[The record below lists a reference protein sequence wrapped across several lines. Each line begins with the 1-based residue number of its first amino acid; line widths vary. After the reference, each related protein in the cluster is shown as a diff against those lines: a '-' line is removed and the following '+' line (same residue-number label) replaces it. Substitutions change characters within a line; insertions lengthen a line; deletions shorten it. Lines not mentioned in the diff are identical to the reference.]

1 MQKNEKKVPIVVD
14 YKQKARVKYRKLVAA
29 RKLRKGLPLKER
41 YALWQKDRLA
51 DKKWKQK
58 IHSIEN
64 KPERKAQIKGYKLY
78 KKLRMRKYVIIF
90 WAIVVVIIVGL
101 FSGWYYGATRPL
113 TAEQK
118 TAREHSLQVASDVMS
133 EGTVLLRNENNVL
146 PLQTKKV
153 SVFGASAASPVYGGG
168 GAGGIASKDVET
180 LYAAFDKTG
189 IEYNKP
195 LYNVYS
201 NYAFNNKE
209 VSTDDYTPPTGTSLL
224 DTLLPNVA
232 GFLAGATA
240 EMPIDKLPTDILDNA
255 KSYTDTA
262 IYVVSRAG
270 METKDF
276 TADQLK
282 LTDDER
288 ATLALVNK
296 SFAHVVVLLNT
307 TNAFEV
313 SFVNDFSNV
322 DGVLWIGA
330 PGEAG
335 TEAIAHTLLGKVNPS
350 GKLTDTYAYDINSN
364 PAVVNTGNFQYT
376 ENGEPV
382 KRYFVN
388 ELESIYVGYRYYETF
403 LDEAK
408 YKSVVQYPFG
418 YGLSYTTFDWKLAAS
433 QANENNIKAD
443 VTVTNSG
450 SVAGKDVVQVYFEA
464 PYIQG
469 GIEKSSKV
477 LAGYAKTNLLQPGES
492 QTVTIEFATN
502 AMASYDDKTAKTWV
516 LDAGNYKIDVAHNVH
531 DTAMSF
537 NYRQPTQKILN
548 TDSTTGV
555 TVTNR
560 FDDAD
565 GDLTYFSRANPEATF
580 PVKPEGDGFN
590 LPASV
595 TAADYKH
602 VQSTAG
608 EPTTNAKNN
617 IKLADLKGLPYDD
630 PQWQQFLA
638 QFTTDELIK
647 MAGDGGYWTI
657 GINRLGIPRTSMYD
671 GPASIRSF
679 LQAWATVAYPIPI
692 NLSATWNTD
701 LAEEVGRSMGAEAKS
716 FNVDA
721 VYAPSVNLHRS
732 PLGGRNFEYFS
743 EDPLLAGKFG
753 AAWTRGLQ
761 ENKTIA
767 VMKHF
772 AANEQETNRAN
783 FGLYSWM
790 TEQSLREL
798 YLKPFEITTKE
809 GNAHG
814 AMSAFN
820 RIGAI
825 WAGGSKPLMTDV
837 LRNEW
842 GFKGF
847 VVTDAGLAGQG
858 EHFDALQAV
867 EAGNDLMLASLVSLP
882 GDNTFEAQLRAYLK
896 EDRAGTI
903 IALQNAAHN
912 ITYYVLQTSK
922 VE

>member
-1 MQKNEKKVPIVVD
+1 MMQKNVKNVPIAD
-14 YKQKARVKYRKLVAA
+14 YKQKARVKYRKLVAT
-29 RKLRKGLPLKER
+29 RKLRRGLPLKEQF
-41 YALWQKDRLA
+41 ALWKKDHA
-51 DKKWKQK
+51 TDKKWKKK
-58 IHSIEN
+58 INSVES
-64 KPERKAQIKGYKLY
+64 KPERKAQKKGYKLY
-78 KKLRMRKYVIIF
+78 KKLLRRKYVIII
-90 WAIVVVIIVGL
+90 WSVILLTIITL
-101 FSGWYYGATRPL
+101 FSSWYYGATRPL

-118 TAREHSLQVASDVMS
+118 TAREHSLPVANDVMS

-146 PLQTKKV
+146 PLQSKKV

-201 NYAFNNKE
+201 NYAFDKK
-209 VSTDDYTPPTGTSLL
+209 VSTDDYKTPTGTSLL
-224 DTLLPNVA
+224 DTLLPNIA

-240 EMPIDKLPTDILDNA
+240 EMPVDKLPSEVLDNA
-255 KSYTDTA
+255 KSYSNTA
-262 IYVVSRAG
+262 VYVISRAG

-276 TADQLK
+276 KADQLK

-288 ATLALVNK
+288 STLKLVNEN
-296 SFAHVVVLLNT
+296 FAHVVVLLNT

-313 SFVNDFSNV
+313 SFVKDFNHV
-322 DGVLWIGA
+322 EGVMWIGA

-335 TEAIAHTLLGKVNPS
+335 TEAIANTLLGNINPS
-350 GKLTDTYAYDINSN
+350 GRLTDTYAYDINSN
-364 PAVVNTGNFQYT
+364 PAVANTGDFQYKKD
-376 ENGEPV
+376 GVPA

-388 ELESIYVGYRYYETF
+388 ELENIYVGYRYYETF
-403 LDEAK
+403 LDEAQ
-408 YKSVVQYPFG
+408 YNSTVQYPFG

-433 QANENNIKAD
+433 KADENNIKAD
-443 VTVTNSG
+443 VTVKNTG

-464 PYIQG
+464 PFTQG
-469 GIEKSSKV
+469 GIEKSAKV
-477 LAGYAKTNLLQPGES
+477 LAGYAKTGLLQPGES
-492 QTVTIEFATN
+492 QTVSVEFKTN
-502 AMASYDDKTAKTWV
+502 SMASYDDTNAKTWV

-531 DTAMSF
+531 TTAASF
-537 NYRQPTQKILN
+537 SYKQVAQKIIN
-548 TDSTTGV
+548 TDSVTGAN
-555 TVTNR
+555 VTNR

-565 GDLTYFSRANPEATF
+565 GGLSYFSRSNPVATF
-580 PVKPEGDGFN
+580 PAKPEGDDFN
-590 LPASV
+590 LPAIVPAS
-595 TAADYKH
+595 DYKH
-602 VQSTAG
+602 KASTAAN
-608 EPTTNAKNN
+608 PTTDAQNN
-617 IKLADLKGLPYDD
+617 IKLVDLKGLAYDD
-630 PQWQQFLA
+630 PKWQQFVQ
-638 QFTTDELIK
+638 QFTTNELVK
-647 MAGDGGYWTI
+647 MAGDGGYWTN
-657 GINRLGIPRTSMYD
+657 GIDRLGIPKTSMYD

-692 NLSATWNTD
+692 NLSATWND
-701 LAEEVGRSMGAEAKS
+701 SLAEEVGRSMGAEARS

-761 ENKTIA
+761 ENKTVA

-783 FGLYSWM
+783 FGLYTWM
-790 TEQSLREL
+790 TEQSMREL
-798 YLKPFEITTKE
+798 YLKPFELTVKE

-820 RIGAI
+820 RIGAV
-825 WAGGSKPLMTDV
+825 WAGGSKPLLTDV
-837 LRNEW
+837 LRTEW

-867 EAGNDLMLASLVSLP
+867 EAGNDLMLASLISMP
-882 GDNTFEAQLRAYLK
+882 GDNTFEAELKTYLK
-896 EDRAGTI
+896 QDRAGTI

-922 VE
+922 VK

>member
-1 MQKNEKKVPIVVD
+1 MQTNVKNVSVVD
-14 YKQKARVKYRKLVAA
+14 YKQKARVKYRKLVTA
-29 RKLRKGLPLKER
+29 RKSRRNLPLKEQF
-41 YALWQKDRLA
+41 ALWKKDRAA

-58 IHSIEN
+58 IHAVEN
-64 KPERKAQIKGYKLY
+64 KPERKAQKKGFKLY
-78 KKLRMRKYVIIF
+78 KKLLRRKYVVFAWSTFLLIGII
-90 WAIVVVIIVGL
+90 L
-101 FSGWYYGATRPL
+101 FSIWYYGSTRPL
-113 TAEQK
+113 TAEQR
-118 TAREHSLQVASDVMS
+118 TAREHSLLVANDVMT

-146 PLQTKKV
+146 PLQSKKV

-180 LYAAFDKTG
+180 LYAAFESTG

-209 VSTDDYTPPTGTSLL
+209 VSTDDYTPPTGTTLI

-240 EMPIDKLPTDILDNA
+240 EMPVDKLPSEVLANA
-255 KSYTDTA
+255 KSYADTA

-276 TADQLK
+276 KADQLK

-288 ATLALVNK
+288 ATLKLVNEN
-296 SFAHVVVLLNT
+296 FAHVVVLLNT

-313 SFVNDFSNV
+313 SFVNDFENV

-335 TEAIAHTLLGKVNPS
+335 TEAIANTLLGKVNPS
-350 GKLTDTYAYDINSN
+350 GKLTDTYAYDLNSN
-364 PAVVNTGNFQYT
+364 PAVLNTGDFQYK

-388 ELESIYVGYRYYETF
+388 NLEGIYTGYRYYETF
-403 LDEAK
+403 LDEAT
-408 YKSVVQYPFG
+408 YKSTVQYPFG
-418 YGLSYTTFDWKLAAS
+418 YGLSYTNFDWQLASS
-433 QANENNIKAD
+433 QADGDTIKAD
-443 VTVTNSG
+443 VTVTNTG
-450 SVAGKDVVQVYFEA
+450 TVAGKDVVQVYFEA
-464 PYIQG
+464 PFTQG
-469 GIEKSSKV
+469 GIEKSAKV
-477 LAGYAKTNLLQPGES
+477 LGGYAKTKLLEPGES
-492 QTVTIEFATN
+492 QTVTVEFATN
-502 AMASYDDKTAKTWV
+502 SMASYDDKTAKTWV
-516 LDAGNYKIDVAHNVH
+516 LDAGNYKITVAYNVH
-531 DTAMSF
+531 DAAASF
-537 NYRQPTQKILN
+537 TYRQPSQKILN
-548 TDSTTGV
+548 TDSVTGAP
-555 TVTNR
+555 VTNR

-565 GDLTYFSRANPEATF
+565 GDLTYFSRSNPAATF
-580 PVKPEGDGFN
+580 PVKPEGDAFN
-590 LPASV
+590 LPAAV
-595 TAADYKH
+595 PAADYKH
-602 VQSTAG
+602 VVSTEA
-608 EPTTNAKNN
+608 EPITNAKNT
-617 IKLADLKGLPYDD
+617 IKLEDLQGLAYDD
-630 PQWQQFLA
+630 PKWQQFLD

-692 NLSATWNTD
+692 NLSATWND
-701 LAEEVGRSMGAEAKS
+701 SLAQEVGRSMGNEAQS

-761 ENKTIA
+761 ETKTIA

-783 FGLYSWM
+783 FGLYTWM

-882 GDNTFEAQLRAYLK
+882 GDNTFEAQLRNYLK

-903 IALQNAAHN
+903 IALRNAAHN

>member
-1 MQKNEKKVPIVVD
+1 MQKNEKKVPVVD
-14 YKQKARVKYRKLVAA
+14 YKQKARVKYQKLVAT
-29 RKLRKGLPLKER
+29 RKTRRGLPLSEQFT
-41 YALWQKDRLA
+41 LWKKDRKA

-58 IHSIEN
+58 INAVEN
-64 KPERKAQIKGYKLY
+64 KPARKAQKKGYKLY
-78 KKLRMRKYVIIF
+78 KKLLRRKFVIIF
-90 WAIVVVIIVGL
+90 WAVVLVVIISL

-113 TAEQK
+113 TAEQRG
-118 TAREHSLQVASDVMS
+118 AREHSLVIANDVMS
-133 EGTVLLRNENNVL
+133 EGTVLLRNENKVL

-180 LYAAFDKTG
+180 LYAAFEKTG

-209 VSTDDYTPPTGTSLL
+209 VSTDDYKTPTGTSLL

-240 EMPIDKLPTDILDNA
+240 EMPVDKLPSAVLDNA
-255 KSYTDTA
+255 KGYTDTA

-282 LTDDER
+282 LTVDER
-288 ATLALVNK
+288 ATLSLVNEN
-296 SFAHVVVLLNT
+296 FAHVIVLLNT

-313 SFVNDFSNV
+313 GFVNDFSHV

-335 TEAIAHTLLGKVNPS
+335 TEAIANTLLGKVNPS

-364 PAVVNTGNFQYT
+364 PAVANTGNFQYT

-388 ELESIYVGYRYYETF
+388 ELENIYVGYRYYETF

-408 YKSVVQYPFG
+408 YNSVVQYPFG
-418 YGLSYTTFDWKLAAS
+418 YGLSYTTFDWKLAYS
-433 QANENNIKAD
+433 QANTDTVKAE
-443 VTVTNSG
+443 VAVTNTG

-464 PYIQG
+464 PYTQG
-469 GIEKSSKV
+469 GVEKSSKV
-477 LAGYAKTNLLQPGES
+477 LAGYAKTQLLQPGES
-492 QTVTIEFATN
+492 ETVTIEFATN
-502 AMASYDDKTAKTWV
+502 SMASYDDKTAKTWV
-516 LDAGNYKIDVAHNVH
+516 LDAGNYKINVARNVH
-531 DTAMSF
+531 DTTASF
-537 NYRQPTQKILN
+537 TYKQASQKVID
-548 TDSTTGV
+548 TDSATGAE
-555 TVTNR
+555 VTNR
-560 FDDAD
+560 FEDAD
-565 GDLTYFSRANPEATF
+565 GGLTYFTRSNPEATF
-580 PVKPEGDGFN
+580 PVKAEGDALK

-595 TAADYKH
+595 PAADYKH
-602 VQSTAG
+602 VKSTAA

-617 IKLADLKGLPYDD
+617 LVLEDLKGVAYND
-630 PQWQQFLA
+630 PKWQQFLN

-692 NLSATWNTD
+692 NLSATWNTE

-783 FGLYSWM
+783 FGLYTWT
-790 TEQSLREL
+790 TEQALREL

-809 GNAHG
+809 GDAHG

-820 RIGAI
+820 RIGAV

-882 GDNTFEAQLRAYLK
+882 GDNTFEAQLRTYLK

>member
-1 MQKNEKKVPIVVD
+1 MQTNVKNVPVAD
-14 YKQKARVKYRKLVAA
+14 FKQKARVKYRKLVTT
-29 RKLRKGLPLKER
+29 RKLRRGLPIKEQF
-41 YALWQKDRLA
+41 ALWKKDRQS
-51 DKKWKQK
+51 DKRWKKK

-64 KPERKAQIKGYKLY
+64 KADRKAQKKGYKLY
-78 KKLRMRKYVIIF
+78 KKLLRRKYVLIT
-90 WAIVVVIIVGL
+90 WAVILVVIISL

-113 TAEQK
+113 TTEQQ
-118 TAREHSLQVASDVMS
+118 TARDRSLLIANEVMS

-146 PLQTKKV
+146 PLQSKKV

-180 LYAAFDKTG
+180 LYAAFEATG

-209 VSTDDYTPPTGTSLL
+209 VSTDDYTPPTGTTLI

-240 EMPIDKLPTDILDNA
+240 EMPVDKLPSEVLANA
-255 KSYTDTA
+255 KSYADTA

-276 TADQLK
+276 KAEQLK
-282 LTDDER
+282 LTEDER
-288 ATLALVNK
+288 ATLKLANDN
-296 SFAHVVVLLNT
+296 FAHVVVLLNT

-313 SFVNDFSNV
+313 SFVNDFENI

-335 TEAIAHTLLGKVNPS
+335 TQAIANTLLGNVNPS
-350 GKLTDTYAYDINSN
+350 GKLTDTYAYDITSN
-364 PAVVNTGNFQYT
+364 PAVANTGDFQYKKD
-376 ENGEPV
+376 GEPAG
-382 KRYFVN
+382 RYFVN
-388 ELESIYVGYRYYETF
+388 NLENIYVGYRYYETF
-403 LDEAK
+403 LNEVE
-408 YKSVVQYPFG
+408 YKKTVQYPFG
-418 YGLSYTTFDWKLAAS
+418 YGLSYTTFDWKLTAS
-433 QANENNIKAD
+433 EATKDTIRAE
-443 VTVTNSG
+443 VTVTNTG
-450 SVAGKDVVQVYFEA
+450 NVAGKDVVQVYYEA
-464 PYIQG
+464 PFTQG
-469 GIEKSSKV
+469 GVEKSSKA
-477 LAGYAKTNLLQPGES
+477 LGGYAKTNLLQPGKSE
-492 QTVTIEFATN
+492 TVIVEFRTSS
-502 AMASYDDKTAKTWV
+502 MASYDDKNAKTWV
-516 LDAGNYKIDVAHNVH
+516 LDAGNYKINVAHTVH
-531 DTAMSF
+531 DTAASF
-537 NYRQPTQKILN
+537 TYRQAAREVLD
-548 TDSTTGV
+548 TDSSTTA

-560 FDDAD
+560 FDDAS
-565 GDLTYFSRANPEATF
+565 GDLTYFSRSNPEATF
-580 PVKPEGDGFN
+580 PTAPKGNDFKLPEIV
-590 LPASV
+590 PAS
-595 TAADYKH
+595 DYKH
-602 VQSTAG
+602 VKSTAV
-608 EPTTNAKNN
+608 EPATDAKNN
-617 IKLADLKGLPYDD
+617 IQLADLKGLEYNNPK
-630 PQWQQFLA
+630 WQQFLE
-638 QFTTDELIK
+638 QFTTNELIK
-647 MAGDGGYWTI
+647 MAGDGGYWTN
-657 GINRLGIPRTSMYD
+657 GIKRLGIPRTAMFD
-671 GPASIRSF
+671 GPASVRSF

-692 NLSATWNTD
+692 NLSASWND
-701 LAEEVGRSMGAEAKS
+701 GLAEEVGVSMGAEAKS

-753 AAWTRGLQ
+753 AAWARGLQ
-761 ENKTIA
+761 RTDTVA

-783 FGLYSWM
+783 FGLYTWT

-820 RIGAI
+820 RIGAT

-882 GDNTFEAQLRAYLK
+882 GDNTFEAQLRK
-896 EDRAGTI
+896 
-903 IALQNAAHN
+903 
-912 ITYYVLQTSK
+912 
-922 VE
+922 